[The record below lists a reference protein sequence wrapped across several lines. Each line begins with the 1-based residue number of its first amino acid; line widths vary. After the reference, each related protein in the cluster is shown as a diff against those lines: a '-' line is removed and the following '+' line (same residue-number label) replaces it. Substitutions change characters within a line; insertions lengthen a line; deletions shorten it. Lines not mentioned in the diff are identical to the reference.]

1 MSQSRP
7 ARQSSTRRIVS
18 PLTISGNTE
27 LLQIFDKLSERQQQQ
42 LLDYGRSLVS
52 DSVDTTPAN
61 IKRGPGRPKTGR
73 NPYETTKTVRNKTGK
88 KYVYRVLVTP
98 LANGKRK
105 EKILGRV
112 K

>member
-1 MSQSRP
+1 MDCK
-7 ARQSSTRRIVS
+7 
-18 PLTISGNTE
+18 TE
-27 LLQIFDKLSERQQQQ
+27 LLQIIDKLSERQQQTV
-42 LLDYGRSLVS
+42 LDYTRSLVT
-52 DSVDTTPAN
+52 DLVDTTPATT
-61 IKRGPGRPKTGR
+61 KRGPGRPPSGR
-73 NPYETTKTVRNKTGK
+73 NPYESTKSVRNKTGK

>member
-1 MSQSRP
+1 MDTKS
-7 ARQSSTRRIVS
+7 
-18 PLTISGNTE
+18 E
-27 LLQIFDKLSERQQQQ
+27 LNQIFDKLSERQQQMV
-42 LLDYGRSLVS
+42 LDYTRSLVTES
-52 DSVDTTPAN
+52 ADTTPATAR
-61 IKRGPGRPKTGR
+61 RGPGRPPTGR

-88 KYVYRVLVTP
+88 KYVYRVQVTP